1 MLSMLGKLFALLS
14 RREKRDFFILQIFM
28 FLTACAELFGTV
40 SILPFMALAANPELI
55 HSNEHIAYI
64 HAVLG
69 APSSQHF
76 LMMAGSLFASLVI
89 LSNAL
94 TLLSQFLM
102 NRFSFRLGREVS
114 ARLFRYYLSK
124 DLLFHTRTNSSSLIQ
139 RTMRDSQTLSG
150 SLFASAL
157 RLNGRIFSIVLLSS
171 LLFFISWQI
180 TLIILA
186 ILLSAYAFVFMVL
199 RRRISA
205 NSILK
210 KELDRKRTRWLNE
223 GFEGIKD
230 IKLYGAERMFSER
243 YYAATREANR
253 ILSDNLLL
261 GETPYYLI
269 EAIVLCTVVCV
280 TLYLINTSAGD
291 VGSALPTLTLFC
303 MAGFKLFPKIQQS
316 YNCITQFRAAQPVF
330 NKLYPDIVA
339 AQQPLRSHS
348 THLHPMPIK
357 HSIELRHINFSFP
370 DSREPLFQNLS
381 ANFHAGKITAVIGAS
396 GAGKSTLMDIL
407 MGLHKAERGDIYVD
421 DRIITDDLLPEW
433 QASVGYVPQHVYLTD
448 ASIAENIAFGLELED
463 IDMNRVIAAART
475 AGLKE
480 FIENLPKQYLTSVG
494 ERGCQLS
501 GGQRQRIGI
510 ARAFYREVSVLIL
523 DEATSALDNE
533 TQHRILEGL
542 KGIHPPKTIIMVTH
556 RQETTA
562 HADNIFITP
571 TASSAHERNQ

>member
-1 MLSMLGKLFALLS
+1 MLNMLTKLFALLS

-64 HAVLG
+64 HGVVG
-69 APSSQHF
+69 SPSSQNF
-76 LMMAGSLFASLVI
+76 VIMAGGLFASLVI

-124 DLLFHTRTNSSSLIQ
+124 NLLFHTRTNSSSLIQ

-157 RLNGRIFSIVLLSS
+157 RLNGRIFSICLLSS
-171 LLFFISWQI
+171 LLFIISWQI

-199 RRRISA
+199 RQRISA
-205 NSILK
+205 NSTLK

-291 VGSALPTLTLFC
+291 ISSALPTLTLFC

-330 NKLYPDIVA
+330 IKLYPDIVA
-339 AQQPLRSHS
+339 AQQPFRSVATQS
-348 THLHPMPIK
+348 PPMKIK
-357 HSIELRHINFSFP
+357 QSIELRDICFSFP
-370 DSREPLFQNLS
+370 GSSSSVFDNVS
-381 ANFHAGKITAVIGAS
+381 ASFAAGKITAVIGAS

-407 MGLHKAERGDIYVD
+407 MGLHKPEKGDIYID
-421 DRIITDDLLPEW
+421 GGIITDAILPEW

-448 ASIAENIAFGLELED
+448 ASIAENIGFGLELYD
-463 IDMNRVIAAART
+463 IDMNRVMAAARR
-475 AGLKE
+475 AGLQE
-480 FIENLPKQYLTSVG
+480 FIESLPKKYLASAG

-510 ARAFYREVSVLIL
+510 ARAFYRDISVLIL

-533 TQHRILEGL
+533 TQHRILDEL
-542 KGIHPPKTIIMVTH
+542 KSSTPKITIIMVTH
-556 RQETTA
+556 RKETIA
-562 HADNIFITP
+562 FADETVSLDAGQRKP
-571 TASSAHERNQ
+571 RH

>member
-1 MLSMLGKLFALLS
+1 MLRKLFALLS
-14 RREKRDFFILQIFM
+14 RREKRDFFILQVFM

-64 HAVLG
+64 HSVVG

-76 LMMAGSLFASLVI
+76 LMMAGGLFASLVI
-89 LSNAL
+89 LSNVL

-114 ARLFRYYLSK
+114 ARLFRYYLSR
-124 DLLFHTRTNSSSLIQ
+124 DLLFHTRTNSSTLIQ

-157 RLNGRIFSIVLLSS
+157 RLNGRIFSITLLSS
-171 LLFFISWQI
+171 LLFLISWQI

-199 RRRISA
+199 RQRISQ
-205 NSILK
+205 NSIMK

-243 YYAATREANR
+243 YYIATREANR

-261 GETPYYLI
+261 GEAPYYLI
-269 EAIVLCTVVCV
+269 EAIVLCTVVSV
-280 TLYLINTSAGD
+280 TLYLVNTTTGD
-291 VGSALPTLTLFC
+291 ISSTLPTLTLFC

-330 NKLYPDIVA
+330 IKLYPDIVA
-339 AQQPLRSHS
+339 AQQPFRSLAPQ
-348 THLHPMPIK
+348 TPPITIK
-357 HSIELRHINFSFP
+357 QSIELRNICFSFP
-370 DSREPLFQNLS
+370 GGSSPVFQNFS
-381 ANFHAGKITAVIGAS
+381 ASFASGKITAVIGAS

-407 MGLHKAERGDIYVD
+407 MGLHKADKGDIYVD
-421 DRIITDDLLPEW
+421 GNIITEEILPEW
-433 QASVGYVPQHVYLTD
+433 QTSVGYVPQHVYLTD
-448 ASIAENIAFGLELED
+448 ASIAENIAFGLELDD
-463 IDMNRVIAAART
+463 IDMNRVTAAARRS
-475 AGLKE
+475 GLEE
-480 FIENLPKQYLTSVG
+480 FIESLPQKYLSPVG

-510 ARAFYREVSVLIL
+510 ARAFYRDISVLIL
-523 DEATSALDNE
+523 DEATSALDNV
-533 TQHRILEGL
+533 TQHRILDEL
-542 KGIHPPKTIIMVTH
+542 KSSTPKITIIMVTH
-556 RQETTA
+556 RKETIA
-562 HADNIFITP
+562 FADDTISLDTGQRK
-571 TASSAHERNQ
+571 TRH